1 MSDDLITSLRAL
13 AAARHDDLSIAVDAV
28 IEIER
33 LRAEVERLIRLNKM
47 LERNEREFLAAI
59 GLATTTVLGSGHD
72 PSLALSS
79 MKLVMAEV
87 DRQRA
92 ENEKLREALSS
103 IRIDGPDYEGV
114 VWVRFV
120 TEGDAVRAHVAV
132 GNEHRMVSRVALHF
146 KEAQRAAMEG
156 KP

>member
-79 MKLVMAEV
+79 MKL
-87 DRQRA
+87 
-92 ENEKLREALSS
+92 LRL
-103 IRIDGPDYEGV
+103 P
-114 VWVRFV
+114 
-120 TEGDAVRAHVAV
+120 TEGSVEFALLEVAS
-132 GNEHRMVSRVALHF
+132 EHAR
-146 KEAQRAAMEG
+146 
-156 KP
+156 